1 MAAII
6 RHSTVV
12 PDVQDAVPH
21 MSTPVAEVDGVKL
34 YAPKFSPEIVTV
46 EPPVLAAFPGVYALA
61 TGAATKAPVHSL
73 CRECLPCGQGHR

>member
-1 MAAII
+1 MAAIT

-21 MSTPVAEVDGVKL
+21 MSTPVAEVDAVKL

-46 EPPVLAAFPGVYALA
+46 EPPDLAAFSGVYALA
-61 TGAATKAPVHSL
+61 TGAAPKASA
-73 CRECLPCGQGHR
+73 R

>member
-21 MSTPVAEVDGVKL
+21 MSTPVAKSDGVKL

-46 EPPVLAAFPGVYALA
+46 EPPDLAAFSGVYALA
-61 TGAATKAPVHSL
+61 TGAAPKASA
-73 CRECLPCGQGHR
+73 C